1 MVDGSYSQFKAT
13 KGRKEDRDLKKKG
26 RFDKKKYQ
34 FDSYDSGASYCDRQ
48 FAPEEIESTKKRMRE
63 KLRKDKRRE
72 RIVVLATLVVI
83 VMFVLWII

>member
-13 KGRKEDRDLKKKG
+13 KGRKEDRDFKKKG

-34 FDSYDSGASYCDRQ
+34 FDSSDPGAFSRDTQ
-48 FAPEEIESTKKRMRE
+48 FTPEEIESTKKRMRD

-72 RIVVLATLVVI
+72 LAIVVVTLI
-83 VMFVLWII
+83 ALSLLIIWII